1 MRICSI
7 ALRRE
12 FGEQIPQ
19 ISKSNSLDRFV
30 TFCTFHHNAGQ
41 ASIAVQVDSGASK

>member
-1 MRICSI
+1 LNFKRNIIFLTVKARPVIRQNFST
-7 ALRRE
+7 
-12 FGEQIPQ
+12 F
-19 ISKSNSLDRFV
+19 